1 MRAGLLREIVIFKE
15 PRTDQTSTGALRKEY
30 VPVLKCRAYKKRF
43 SNVTDKDK
51 IDAKE
56 EFYGHFGVLQVRYS
70 PKINDRQIVE
80 FQGVDYKIILLDRNR
95 TDNTYYVNVNKLNE

>member
-1 MRAGLLREIVIFKE
+1 MRAGLLREIVVFKE
-15 PRTDQTSTGALRKEY
+15 PRMVQTATGAVSKEY
-30 VPVLKCRAYKKRF
+30 VAVHRCRAYKKRF

-80 FQGVDYKIILLDRNR
+80 FQGVDYEIILLDRNI
-95 TDNTYYVNVNKLNE
+95 TDNTYLVNVNKMNE

>member
-1 MRAGLLREIVIFKE
+1 MRAGLLRGVAVFKE
-15 PRTDQTSTGALRKEY
+15 PQVVQTETGALSKQY
-30 VPVLKCRAYKKRF
+30 VPVYRCRVYKKRF

-51 IDAKE
+51 LEAKE

-80 FQGVDYKIILLDRNR
+80 FQGVNYKIILLDYNI
-95 TDNTYYVNVNKLNE
+95 TDNTYLVNVNKLNE